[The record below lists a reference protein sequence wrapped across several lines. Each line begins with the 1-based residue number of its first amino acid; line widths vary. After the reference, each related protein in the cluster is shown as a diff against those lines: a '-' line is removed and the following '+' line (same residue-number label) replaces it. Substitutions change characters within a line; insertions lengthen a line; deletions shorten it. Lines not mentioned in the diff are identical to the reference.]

1 MTGLSAAAP
10 GGDAPS
16 IVVREAFARPV
27 DLPRWFGGVALLA
40 GLYYGSAKVG
50 FALEFSGP
58 VAAVVWLPIGVAVA
72 FLALFGLSLWPGALL
87 GDLLANNYT
96 VLHAGGAVG
105 QTFGNLLEAV
115 LAAFIVR
122 RLMRAGAPLN
132 RTSGVAGVVLACAA
146 GTALSAVIGP
156 LSLYASNALSGQA
169 LPTVMRTWFLGDF
182 CGTLVVVP
190 LALAWSRLPRRIVV
204 TRGVVEGAA
213 LLAAIGVVSGI
224 AAGRGEPLVYL
235 VFPLLCWM
243 VVRYGV
249 RGGTLAIVATVATTI
264 VTTTRVEGPFVPTA
278 LTHSVLSTQA
288 YIIVA
293 AVSTLFFAAELA
305 ERRALVDRLGVTQA
319 RATSAAETERRR
331 IERDLHDGAQQRL
344 LALAARLRLASA
356 MPTSEMMLTA
366 ENELQL
372 AIDELRDLSHGT
384 HPAVLTQLGL
394 AGAARSLAERSSVP
408 ITILELPPYR
418 LDPSAEAAAYYVLT
432 EAVAN
437 VHKHVRSGSVV
448 ISISYRMPW
457 LRLSVADTGRGGA
470 DERAGSGLT
479 GLRARI
485 EALDGE
491 FSVRSSARGTSI
503 AATIP
508 AFPA

>member
-96 VLHAGGAVG
+96 VLHAGGAAG

-169 LPTVMRTWFLGDF
+169 WGASLLAGMLGFAALFAFLAVMARL
-182 CGTLVVVP
+182 VP
-190 LALAWSRLPRRIVV
+190 LPAS
-204 TRGVVEGAA
+204 AA
-213 LLAAIGVVSGI
+213 LTTPEGMPRITAFLLLTMSSIVAGVTEESAFRGYMQGPVERRYGLLPAILVNGI
-224 AAGRGEPLVYL
+224 AFGLLHFPNHPGDVLLMLPYYIAVSAVYGGLTWAANSILPALVMHSGGDVWSLGRLWLTGRPEWQLSSAPAPLVSETGIDAGLL
-235 VFPLLCWM
+235 VAVGAL
-243 VVRYGV
+243 
-249 RGGTLAIVATVATTI
+249 GGL
-264 VTTTRVEGPFVPTA
+264 TA
-278 LTHSVLSTQA
+278 LTIWAYASLHRLS
-288 YIIVA
+288 
-293 AVSTLFFAAELA
+293 SNLP
-305 ERRALVDRLGVTQA
+305 
-319 RATSAAETERRR
+319 
-331 IERDLHDGAQQRL
+331 
-344 LALAARLRLASA
+344 ASA
-356 MPTSEMMLTA
+356 RSA
-366 ENELQL
+366 
-372 AIDELRDLSHGT
+372 S
-384 HPAVLTQLGL
+384 
-394 AGAARSLAERSSVP
+394 AG
-408 ITILELPPYR
+408 PP
-418 LDPSAEAAAYYVLT
+418 
-432 EAVAN
+432 
-437 VHKHVRSGSVV
+437 
-448 ISISYRMPW
+448 
-457 LRLSVADTGRGGA
+457 
-470 DERAGSGLT
+470 
-479 GLRARI
+479 
-485 EALDGE
+485 
-491 FSVRSSARGTSI
+491 
-503 AATIP
+503 
-508 AFPA
+508 